1 MRALL
6 PQASANI
13 DPIDAYAVSP
23 DVGVDRPFVRC
34 NMISTLDGA
43 ISINGR
49 SGPLGGPADHRIFQT
64 LRSLAD
70 VILVG
75 AGTVR
80 TEGYGPVRLDDDLG
94 EQRRGRGQSVAP
106 PIAVVTRSANLD
118 WSSPFFTEA
127 DARPIIFTTADRDHG
142 ARLPGED
149 VAQVVV
155 AGEERVDVG
164 LVLDHLHRSGLKS
177 VLLEGGPGLNADVV
191 HAGLLS
197 ELCLTVSPLIV
208 AGAGTRI
215 LAGAEL
221 ANPLELELIHLL
233 EGDGFFFYRFTVRQ
247 PRSNTRAGPEDQ
259 P

>member
-6 PQASANI
+6 PHPSTSI

-23 DVGVDRPFVRC
+23 EVGVDRPFVRC

-43 ISINGR
+43 ITINGR
-49 SGPLGGPADHRIFQT
+49 SGLLGGPADHRMFQT

-80 TEGYGPVRLDDDLG
+80 TEGYGPARLDHDLG
-94 EQRRGRGQSVAP
+94 ERRRDRGQSVAP

-127 DARPIIFTTADRDHG
+127 EARPIVFTTAEHDRG
-142 ARLPGED
+142 VQLPSED
-149 VAQVVV
+149 VAHFVV
-155 AGEERVDVG
+155 AGDDRVDVSF
-164 LVLDHLHRSGLKS
+164 VVDYLHRSGLSS

-191 HAGLLS
+191 HAGILN
-197 ELCLTVSPLIV
+197 ELCLTVSPCIV
-208 AGAGTRI
+208 AGNGTRI

-221 ANPLELELIHLL
+221 AKPLGLEVIHLL
-233 EGDGFFFYRFTVRQ
+233 EEDGFFFYRFTVRQ
-247 PRSNTRAGPEDQ
+247 TKSGTGAETDVRP
-259 P
+259 